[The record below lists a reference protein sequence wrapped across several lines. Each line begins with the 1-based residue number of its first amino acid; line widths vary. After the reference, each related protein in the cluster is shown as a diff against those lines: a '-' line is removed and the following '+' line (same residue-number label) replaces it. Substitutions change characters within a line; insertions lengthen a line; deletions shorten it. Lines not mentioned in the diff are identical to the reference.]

1 MHATAF
7 LRAPL
12 PAKLPP
18 VIVLFGNEPYLQQE
32 VLHRLCAALAGESG
46 DEGTVTRYSGADDD
60 NLELKTVLDEL
71 RTISMWGGSRVVIVE
86 NADEFVTRYRG
97 PLEKYVAAPARSGTL
112 ILLAKTFPK
121 NTRLAK
127 AVAKSHLDVECGS
140 LKIPDLVQWICEKA
154 RDEGKQL
161 SRPVAAVLIELA
173 GESIGQLTQEIA
185 KLAAYVGN
193 RDRITED
200 DIHAVVG
207 GWSVQTTFKMMDA
220 LIAGRLETALEL
232 LDRLLSA
239 GEAPQRIL
247 GGISYSLR
255 RLVTAAENARHGTPL
270 KSALAKTGVFPNQL
284 DVNERYLRRLGR
296 PRVEKFLSNLL
307 AADGGIKGLDGGS
320 RVSERIALEQLLVRL
335 SGRLPVEMS

>member
-1 MHATAF
+1 MHATEF
-7 LRAPL
+7 LRAPA
-12 PAKLPP
+12 PATLPP
-18 VIVLFGNEPYLQQE
+18 VIVLFGDEPYLQQE
-32 VLHRLCAALAGESG
+32 VLHRLCAALAGDSG
-46 DEGTVTRYSGADDD
+46 EEASLTLYSGTDES
-60 NLELKTVLDEL
+60 LELKTVLDEL
-71 RTISMWGGSRVVIVE
+71 RTVSMWGGSRVVIVE
-86 NADEFVTRYRG
+86 DADDFVTRFRG
-97 PLEKYVAAPARSGTL
+97 QLEKYVAAPARGGTL
-112 ILLAKTFPK
+112 ILLVRKWPK

-127 AVAKSHLDVECGS
+127 AVAKSHLDVECGA
-140 LKIPDLVQWICEKA
+140 LKKAELAQWACEAA

-161 SRPVAAVLIELA
+161 PRPAAAVLIELA

-220 LIAGRLETALEL
+220 LVGGRLDKALEL
-232 LDRLLSA
+232 LDKLISA

-247 GGISYSLR
+247 GGISFCLR

-270 KSALAKTGVFPNQL
+270 KSALAKVLRFPNEI
-284 DVNERYLRRLGR
+284 DASERYLRRLGR
-296 PRVEKFLSNLL
+296 PRVEQFLSNLL
-307 AADGGIKGLDGGS
+307 ATDGGIKGLDGGS
-320 RVSERIALEQLLVRL
+320 RVSERIVLEQLLVRL